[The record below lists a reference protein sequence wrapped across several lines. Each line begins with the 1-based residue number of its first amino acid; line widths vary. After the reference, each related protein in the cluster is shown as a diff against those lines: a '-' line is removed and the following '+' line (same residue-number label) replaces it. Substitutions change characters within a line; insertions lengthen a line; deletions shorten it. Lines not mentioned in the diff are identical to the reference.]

1 MYIERQLLVSGEPNK
16 NGRIFPRYLWDRL
29 IKDIKHDIVIGQL
42 DHVDSRYHLLQDTT
56 HLLQNPIVD
65 DEKIYTDIKFLE
77 VPKGIAAY
85 KIIEEIGIENFKL
98 DLSWSEVDASLSFI
112 TANLIPNK

>member
-65 DEKIYTDIKFLE
+65 DEKIYTDIKFL
-77 VPKGIAAY
+77 
-85 KIIEEIGIENFKL
+85 GIENFKL